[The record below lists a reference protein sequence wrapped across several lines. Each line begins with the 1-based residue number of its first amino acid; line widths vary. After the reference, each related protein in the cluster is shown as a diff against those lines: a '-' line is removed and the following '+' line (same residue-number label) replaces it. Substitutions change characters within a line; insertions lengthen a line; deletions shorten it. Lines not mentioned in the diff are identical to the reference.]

1 MGKAMPDFEESY
13 LGQLRKLVGNRKLIA
28 PAVRAIVLDEDGCVL
43 LVRRRDNNAWA
54 MPAGSME
61 LGESVLDCLKR
72 EVKEE
77 TGLDVVSATAIA
89 IYSEPRFAF
98 TNSYGAQ
105 HQMFSVVFRVDEWR
119 GSLLSDTDET
129 FEARFFD
136 VDDLPEIPSLYRE
149 TLEDLRQFSGRL
161 ILK

>member
-1 MGKAMPDFEESY
+1 
-13 LGQLRKLVGNRKLIA
+13 
-28 PAVRAIVLDEDGCVL
+28 
-43 LVRRRDNNAWA
+43 

-61 LGESVLDCLKR
+61 LDESVLDCLKR

-77 TGLDVVSATAIA
+77 AGLEVISATPIA

-105 HQMFSVVFRVDEWR
+105 HQTLSIVFRVDEWR
-119 GSLLSDTDET
+119 GSLLSQSDET
-129 FEARFFD
+129 TEIRFFSL
-136 VDDLPEIPSLYRE
+136 DDLPEIPSLYRE
-149 TLEDLRQFSGRL
+149 TLEDLKQFNGAL